1 MQIHFLGTSSSE
13 GIPNPFCRC
22 KLCQQASQTKGKDT
36 RTRSSALIDEV
47 LLVDMAPE
55 FSYQIMRSGIE
66 ATKISELLFTHTHA
80 DHFNVGELFSRM
92 EGFGHHID
100 HPLTVIG
107 NDRAI
112 NGCLDMLP
120 NYSRERFGF
129 LCPPPFTTVERNGY
143 RITPLLANHAP
154 WEFCYLY
161 FIEKE
166 GKKIFYG
173 HDSGWFPEPTWQ
185 WLAGKGADL
194 VILECTYG
202 FTQNARS
209 DNHMSIETIL
219 AAQRRLQETEALHS
233 QGEIV
238 ISHIS
243 HNVNLLH
250 HQLVELFNESD
261 IRVAFDGL
269 KIKI

>member
-129 LCPPPFTTVERNGY
+129 LCPLPSQPSNVMAIGSPRCSPTTLPGSFV
-143 RITPLLANHAP
+143 T
-154 WEFCYLY
+154 
-161 FIEKE
+161 
-166 GKKIFYG
+166 
-173 HDSGWFPEPTWQ
+173 
-185 WLAGKGADL
+185 
-194 VILECTYG
+194 CT
-202 FTQNARS
+202 S
-209 DNHMSIETIL
+209 
-219 AAQRRLQETEALHS
+219 
-233 QGEIV
+233 
-238 ISHIS
+238 
-243 HNVNLLH
+243 
-250 HQLVELFNESD
+250 
-261 IRVAFDGL
+261 
-269 KIKI
+269 